1 MITIPA
7 LRLKQFG
14 MEFYQAALSSEDVS
28 RLVEF
33 VVLGSGLGPKR
44 RRPRAKGR
52 PRVHWDL
59 LESLVKTGDTAYQRP
74 LIRKK
79 LESLVEYYR
88 ECAEEE
94 RVPLPAIPGAVILV
108 SQEKLEFSPSSSN
121 PSLGRLQIPEQ
132 RGLLH
137 ALDGQHR
144 LVALQAG
151 ELPETAGE
159 LQVPAVIFDRL
170 EPAQEVEMFA
180 TINCKQTKL
189 NPSLLVSLSG
199 RRLYADPKEVLAH
212 EVARKL
218 NEDPDSPLLGEIKML
233 GVGKGRV
240 PQSSFTR
247 AVMEFLGQDP
257 PPIKDPEQA
266 RQFLVKY
273 FKQLGRAFP
282 DAWAGRKYSIKS
294 PIALRAFLLAAPAVI
309 ARIKQERADLTDAL
323 VIRKAIEPWTAK
335 ITSDRFWTEGEWQR
349 KLAPSARRSAEIL
362 ARELKEAL
370 ESAA

>member
-7 LRLKQFG
+7 LRVKQFG
-14 MEFYQAALSSEDVS
+14 MEFYQAALSSADVS

-33 VVLGSGLGPKR
+33 VVLGAGLGPKR
-44 RRPRAKGR
+44 RRARPKGR
-52 PRVHWDL
+52 PRVRWDL

-79 LESLVEYYR
+79 LESLVEYFR
-88 ECAEEE
+88 ECAEEDK
-94 RVPLPAIPGAVILV
+94 VPLPAIPGAVILV
-108 SQEKLEFSPSSSN
+108 SQEKLEFSPLSSH
-121 PSLGRLQIPEQ
+121 PSLGRLQIPER

-144 LVALQAG
+144 LVALQTG
-151 ELPETAGE
+151 DLPESAGD

-218 NEDPDSPLLGEIKML
+218 NEDADSPLLGEIKML

-240 PQSSFTR
+240 PQSSLTR

-294 PIALRAFLLAAPAVI
+294 PIALRAFLLAAAAVT
-309 ARIKQERADLTDAL
+309 ARIKQERGDLTDAL
-323 VIRKAIEPWTAK
+323 VIRQAIEPWTAR

-362 ARELKEAL
+362 ARELREAL
-370 ESAA
+370 ESGA